1 MTIVNIKTGNKSD
14 RIPRR
19 LQVPGHGLVTDPSE
33 GQAALAGY
41 YPVAEWTGDVPEGQR
56 IASYSYEI
64 DEDGIAQEVVTFEPI
79 PPPEPVP
86 ADVVAMAGQL
96 RELLEGYFGDG
107 AHLSRKVTEGAV
119 LQQAQVDRAAKTLT
133 AERLADYLTMERL
146 FGALTQYTGTGETWT
161 LFERLENQDDTD

>member
-64 DEDGIAQEVVTFEPI
+64 DEDGVAQEIVTFEPI
-79 PPPEPVP
+79 PPPPPVP
-86 ADVVAMAGQL
+86 ENVVAMAGQL
-96 RELLEGYFGDG
+96 RGLLEGYFGDG
-107 AHLSRKVTEGAV
+107 AHTNRDVTEAAV
-119 LQQAQVDRAAKTLT
+119 MGLIEQQRAEGTLT
-133 AERLADYLTMERL
+133 ATTLLDAMKMERL
-146 FGALTQYTGTGETWT
+146 FGALTQYTQTGETWT
-161 LFERLENQDDTD
+161 LFERLEAEEV